1 MAELTATMNEPSQNP
16 YNTRWG
22 TSGTLGSQGLYQGV
36 APPRQSQA
44 QGIQG
49 TDNRAYTRQVTGNE
63 LVQNQMTGLMNRG
76 GAYMRN
82 AAQRG
87 LETANRRGLL
97 NSSIASGS
105 AERSSLEAAMPIAQ
119 ADAATY
125 GRTQSENM
133 EALNRGLMQER
144 DIMNQQT
151 LEGQRQAGQGISAG
165 IQAQL
170 AREGMALDLQRQREN
185 LAFQGEM
192 QGLDRSQQ
200 QWLAQFGLG
209 ADLTRGQQGFGFQSA
224 LSRQGFNQDIGRM
237 GVQDYYNS
245 LQGQRD
251 TLNQLTMA
259 EYGMGLQ
266 AMGSFYNRFGDEFF
280 DNPDVFADP
289 YVQQAVMNF
298 GQNFRPQFMSLFNSI
313 YGRG

>member
-63 LVQNQMTGLMNRG
+63 LVQNQMMGLSNRG
-76 GAYMRN
+76 GAWLQN

-87 LETANRRGLL
+87 RQDANRRGLV

-105 AERSSLEAAMPIAQ
+105 AERSALEAAMPIAQ

-125 GRTQSENM
+125 GRTQAENM

-170 AREGMALDLQRQREN
+170 TREGFQQELQRQREN

-200 QWLAQFGLG
+200 QWMAQFGLG
-209 ADLTRGQQGFGFQSA
+209 ANMTLGQQGFGFD
-224 LSRQGFNQDIGRM
+224 LGRM
-237 GVQDYYNS
+237 QAQDYYNS
-245 LQGQRD
+245 QQGQRD

-266 AMGSFYNRFGDEFF
+266 AMGNFYNRFGDEFF

-289 YVQQAVMNF
+289 YVQQGVMNF
-298 GQNFRPQFMSLFNSI
+298 GTNFRPQFMSLFNSI
-313 YGRG
+313 YGGG

>member
-49 TDNRAYTRQVTGNE
+49 ADNRAYTRQVTGNE

-97 NSSIASGS
+97 NSSIASGA

-125 GRTQSENM
+125 GRTQAENM

-165 IQAQL
+165 INAQL
-170 AREGMALDLQRQREN
+170 TREGMALDLQRQREN

-200 QWLAQFGLG
+200 QWMAQFGLG
-209 ADLTRGQQGFGFQSA
+209 ADLTRGQQGFGFDQQRMA
-224 LSRQGFNQDIGRM
+224 L
-237 GVQDYYNS
+237 QDYYDS
-245 LQGQRD
+245 QQGQRD
-251 TLNQLTMA
+251 TLNQLTMM
-259 EYGMGLQ
+259 EYGMGVQ
-266 AMGSFYNRFGDEFF
+266 AMGNFYNQFGDRLFEE
-280 DNPDVFADP
+280 PEVYADP
-289 YVQQAVMNF
+289 YVQQAIFNF

>member
-119 ADAATY
+119 ADASTY
-125 GRTQSENM
+125 GRTQAENM

-185 LAFQGEM
+185 LAFSGEQ

-200 QWLAQFGLG
+200 QWMAQFGLG
-209 ADLTRGQQGFGFQSA
+209 ANMTLGQQGFGFDQQRMA
-224 LSRQGFNQDIGRM
+224 QQFNYEDM
-237 GVQDYYNS
+237 AA
-245 LQGQRD
+245 QRD
-251 TLNQLTMA
+251 FRNSILGTEFGSRINLNNQW
-259 EYGMGLQ
+259 Q
-266 AMGSFYNRFGDEFF
+266 
-280 DNPDVFADP
+280 
-289 YVQQAVMNF
+289 
-298 GQNFRPQFMSLFNSI
+298 QNFMASYFSDPTVWNPADLQTITQIGPQLYGSTTDFINRLF
-313 YGRG
+313 GRGG

>member
-1 MAELTATMNEPSQNP
+1 MAELTATMNEPGQNP

-36 APPRQSQA
+36 APPRNSQA
-44 QGIQG
+44 QGIYG

-63 LVQNQMTGLMNRG
+63 LVQDQMRGLMNRG
-76 GAYMRN
+76 GAYMQN
-82 AAQRG
+82 AARRG

-133 EALNRGLMQER
+133 DALNRGLMQER

-165 IQAQL
+165 IQAAL
-170 AREGMALDLQRQREN
+170 AREQMALDLQRQREN
-185 LAFQGEM
+185 LAFQGE
-192 QGLDRSQQ
+192 QSGLDRFQQ
-200 QWLAQFGLG
+200 QQMAQFGLG
-209 ADLTRGQQGFGFQSA
+209 ADMTRNQQMFGFDM
-224 LSRQGFNQDIGRM
+224 NRM
-237 GVQDYYNS
+237 QTQMGLQDYYNS
-245 LQGQRD
+245 QQGQRD

-266 AMGSFYNRFGDEFF
+266 AMGNFYNRMGDEFW
-280 DNPDVFADP
+280 DNPGTMNDP
-289 YVQQAVMNF
+289 YVQQAIMNF
-298 GQNFRPQFMSLFNSI
+298 GQSFRPNFMSLFNAL
-313 YGRG
+313 YGGG

>member
-1 MAELTATMNEPSQNP
+1 MELVDNSNSTSTSQ
-16 YNTRWG
+16 WG
-22 TSGTLGSQGLYQGV
+22 TTGTLGSRGLYQQV

-49 TDNRAYTRQVTGNE
+49 TDNRAYTRNVTGNE
-63 LVQNQMTGLMNRG
+63 LVQNQMQGLMNRG

-97 NSSIASGS
+97 NSSIASGA

-125 GRTQSENM
+125 GRAQTENM
-133 EALNRGLMQER
+133 DALNRGLMQER
-144 DIMNQQT
+144 DILNQQT
-151 LEGQRQAGQGISAG
+151 MEGLRAASSGQNAQLQAM
-165 IQAQL
+165 L
-170 AREGMALDLQRQREN
+170 AREQMALDLQRQREN
-185 LAFQGEM
+185 LAFSGEQ

-224 LSRQGFNQDIGRM
+224 LSRQGFDQDIGRM
-237 GVQDYYNS
+237 GYQDYYNS
-245 LQGQRD
+245 LEGQRD
-251 TLNQLTMA
+251 MQRQMQLAEFGAGLNFMNGFYSMMGDDYLNNPEIYKDPVRRA
-259 EYGMGLQ
+259 EILEFGLSTRN
-266 AMGSFYNRFGDEFF
+266 A
-280 DNPDVFADP
+280 
-289 YVQQAVMNF
+289 
-298 GQNFRPQFMSLFNSI
+298 FMSDFMSI
-313 YGRG
+313 YRPRG

>member
-63 LVQNQMTGLMNRG
+63 LVQNQMMGLSNRG
-76 GAYMRN
+76 GAWLQN

-87 LETANRRGLL
+87 RQDANRRGLV

-105 AERSSLEAAMPIAQ
+105 AERSALEAAMPIAQ

-125 GRTQSENM
+125 GRTQAENM

-165 IQAQL
+165 INAQL
-170 AREGMALDLQRQREN
+170 TREGFQQELQRQREN

-200 QWLAQFGLG
+200 QWMAQFGLG
-209 ADLTRGQQGFGFQSA
+209 ANMTLGQQGYGFD
-224 LSRQGFNQDIGRM
+224 LGRM
-237 GVQDYYNS
+237 QAQDYYNS
-245 LQGQRD
+245 QQGQRD

-266 AMGSFYNRFGDEFF
+266 AMGNFYNRFGDEFF
-280 DNPDVFADP
+280 DNPHVYADP

-298 GQNFRPQFMSLFNSI
+298 GTTFRPQFMSLFNSI